1 MFSHFITYGRI
12 SEEIR
17 NNLEG
22 SFISNIFSTG
32 KDELIIE
39 TRSKHGSHQL
49 VMQWMEQE
57 MFIRYNM
64 PHRKFGRKCLPWFK
78 SCENLSIISVQ
89 SLPFERII
97 HIQLEHGKS
106 ILLKGFG
113 RYSNIL
119 YYEDDICISVFRQ
132 NLKSDVGEH
141 LDQYLLNEIEDLA
154 ITNENEFKMAYPQLF
169 GNWETPIPEDFYSST
184 ASKIPQ
190 IKNIFN
196 ELSNKYLH
204 LDQGK
209 LCFTNEKTNTQSI
222 VSEYLKTTRQAKQA
236 QQLKNTVKQ
245 KKKRFLAYS
254 KKSKKELAQLKSAKG
269 YKELGDLILSNLHLI
284 KQGDALIKVWDYYDN
299 SELEIKLNPLLNAQ
313 QNAQRFYRK
322 GKNQHL
328 QIEEIERKIKT
339 AEQGIIE
346 SDQKLLDL
354 EKGKTIKIEK
364 KTAKKEQNASPYRL
378 VNSEAFDIW
387 IGKNAKGNDAMIKL
401 ARKRDTWMHARGFAG
416 SHVIIRNNGAPI
428 KNELLKA
435 AGLYAVLNSK
445 AKSQGLVPVIYTEC
459 KFVSKP
465 RNALPGL
472 VKVMQESVIDISNE
486 LG

>member
-1 MFSHFITYGRI
+1 MREFF
-12 SEEIR
+12 
-17 NNLEG
+17 
-22 SFISNIFSTG
+22 
-32 KDELIIE
+32 
-39 TRSKHGSHQL
+39 
-49 VMQWMEQE
+49 
-57 MFIRYNM
+57 
-64 PHRKFGRKCLPWFK
+64 
-78 SCENLSIISVQ
+78 
-89 SLPFERII
+89 
-97 HIQLEHGKS
+97 
-106 ILLKGFG
+106 
-113 RYSNIL
+113 
-119 YYEDDICISVFRQ
+119 YEDDICANVFKQ
-132 NLKSDVGEH
+132 NLKSDIGEH
-141 LDQYLLNEIEDLA
+141 LNQYLTKEIEDRV
-154 ITNENEFKMAYPQLF
+154 ITNENEFKIAYPQLF
-169 GNWETPIPEDFYSST
+169 GNWETPIPDGFYSIK
-184 ASKIPQ
+184 ASKKLQ

-196 ELSNKYLH
+196 ELSKKYLN

-209 LCFTNEKTNTQSI
+209 LCLTDEKTDTQYI
-222 VSEYLKTTRQAKQA
+222 VSEYLKRTRQAKQA
-236 QQLKNTVKQ
+236 QQFKNTIKQ
-245 KKKRFLAYS
+245 KRKRFLAYS
-254 KKSKKELAQLKSAKG
+254 KKSKKELDQLKNAKG
-269 YKELGDLILSNLHLI
+269 YKELGDLILSNLHII
-284 KQGDALIKVWDYYDN
+284 KPGEAIINVWDYYDN

-328 QIEEIERKIKT
+328 QIEEIKRKIKT

-364 KTAKKEQNASPYRL
+364 KPAKKEQNASPYRL
-378 VNSEAFDIW
+378 VNTEAFDIW
-387 IGKNAKGNDAMIKL
+387 VGKNAKGNDAMIKL

-445 AKSQGLVPVIYTEC
+445 AKSQVLVPVIYTEC

-472 VKVMQESVIDISNE
+472 VKVMQENVIDISNE

>member
-49 VMQWMEQE
+49 IMQWMEQE
-57 MFIRYNM
+57 MFIRQNM

-78 SCENLSIISVQ
+78 SSENLNVISVQ

-97 HIQLEHGKS
+97 HVKLAQGKS

-119 YYEDDICISVFRQ
+119 FYEDEICINVFRQ
-132 NLKSDVGEH
+132 NLRSDIGGH
-141 LDQYLLNEIEDLA
+141 LDQYLRKEIEERPIA
-154 ITNENEFKMAYPQLF
+154 NEKEFQFAYPQLF
-169 GNWETPIPEDFYSST
+169 GNWETPIPEGFYSST

-190 IKNIFN
+190 IKTIFN
-196 ELSNKYLH
+196 ELSKKYLH

-209 LCFTNEKTNTQSI
+209 LCFTDEKTDTQNI
-222 VSEYLKTTRQAKQA
+222 VSEYLKISRQAKQA
-236 QQLKNTVKQ
+236 QQLKNAVKQ
-245 KKKRFLAYS
+245 KKKRFLAYA
-254 KKSKKELAQLKSAKG
+254 KKSRKELEQLKTAKG

-299 SELEIKLNPLLNAQ
+299 SELQIKLNPLLNAQ

-328 QIEEIERKIKT
+328 QIEEIERKIKI
-339 AEQGIIE
+339 AEQGIID

-364 KTAKKEQNASPYRL
+364 KPAKKEQNASPYRL
-378 VNSEAFDIW
+378 VNTEAFDIW

-486 LG
+486 PG

>member
-1 MFSHFITYGRI
+1 MFSHYITYGRI

-17 NNLEG
+17 NDLEG
-22 SFISNIFSTG
+22 AFISNIFSTG

-39 TRSKHGSHQL
+39 TRSKHSSHQL

-78 SCENLSIISVQ
+78 GSENLSIVSVQ
-89 SLPFERII
+89 SIPFERII
-97 HIQLEHGKS
+97 HIKLEHGKS

-119 YYEDDICISVFRQ
+119 FYEDDICANVFKQ
-132 NLKSDVGEH
+132 NLKSDIGEH
-141 LDQYLLNEIEDLA
+141 LNQYLTKEIEDRV
-154 ITNENEFKMAYPQLF
+154 ITNENEFKIAYPQLF
-169 GNWETPIPEDFYSST
+169 GNWETPIPDGFYSIK
-184 ASKIPQ
+184 ASKKLQ

-196 ELSNKYLH
+196 ELSKKYLN

-209 LCFTNEKTNTQSI
+209 LCLTDEKTDTQYI
-222 VSEYLKTTRQAKQA
+222 VSEYLKRTRQAKQA
-236 QQLKNTVKQ
+236 QQFKNTIKQ
-245 KKKRFLAYS
+245 KRKRFLAYS
-254 KKSKKELAQLKSAKG
+254 KKSKKELDQLKNAKG
-269 YKELGDLILSNLHLI
+269 YKELGDLILSNLHII
-284 KQGDALIKVWDYYDN
+284 KPGEAIIKVWDYYDN

-328 QIEEIERKIKT
+328 QIEEIKRKIKT

-364 KTAKKEQNASPYRL
+364 KPAKKEQNASPYRL
-378 VNSEAFDIW
+378 VNTEAFDIW
-387 IGKNAKGNDAMIKL
+387 VGKNAKGNDAMIKL

-445 AKSQGLVPVIYTEC
+445 AKSQVLVPVIYTEC

-472 VKVMQESVIDISNE
+472 VKVMQENVIDISNE